1 MLYLCPEPSGGF
13 ITTSEINTEGNT
25 KFWGDQQGLS
35 DLGPA
40 PSGTT
45 SQAVS
50 HTPAHTPADSR
61 PGPADTQPPA
71 RALPGTC
78 LLPQIT
84 SSSHPHF
91 FRSQH
96 KGCGFWKTPSQ
107 PSLFSLFFILFF
119 SWNLP
124 PLNID
129 FSVCLLEWEVFKARA
144 FFCSLPFEGPKT
156 ALSICVCASHS
167 VVSDP
172 LPIPWL

>member
-1 MLYLCPEPSGGF
+1 MLYLCPEPSDGF
-13 ITTSEINTEGNT
+13 ITKSEINTEGNT
-25 KFWGDQQGLS
+25 KFWGNQQGLS
-35 DLGPA
+35 DLGPT

-50 HTPAHTPADSR
+50 HTLAHTPADSR

-84 SSSHPHF
+84 SGSHPRF

-107 PSLFSLFFILFF
+107 PSLFSLFSILFF
-119 SWNLP
+119 FFMKLATTQYIF
-124 PLNID
+124 L
-129 FSVCLLEWEVFKARA
+129 CLFTGMGGLQGQG
-144 FFCSLPFEGPKT
+144 FFLLI
-156 ALSICVCASHS
+156 ALWRTQNSTQYLCVC
-167 VVSDP
+167 
-172 LPIPWL
+172 